1 MARSILKL
9 DDQRTTTYGTNSCIE
24 INGKDI
30 LKLSEKSIHKFRGE
44 IVSMVFQN
52 PMHSL
57 NPSFTIGA
65 QLRRVLMAH
74 SNYSRLDSKI
84 KILSALKSVDLPG
97 VEELIQRYPHELSG
111 GQCQRVMVAMAIL
124 CEPKLIVADE
134 PTSALDVTAQDKVLQ
149 ILKKLS
155 IENKIAVLMITHDMG
170 VVAQFCEIV
179 NVMYGGR
186 IVETADV
193 KTLFTKPAH
202 PYTAALLAATPDP
215 SKPKK
220 VFNSIPGLQESRTG
234 EISSACAFIKR
245 CKFAQ
250 PICDQAPEFR
260 IINDG
265 QSVACHFAGELSLS
279 K

>member
-30 LKLSEKSIHKFRGE
+30 LKLSEKSVHKFRGE

-74 SNYSRLDSKI
+74 RNYSRLDSKI

-124 CEPKLIVADE
+124 CEPKLIIADE

-149 ILKKLS
+149 ILKKLCP
-155 IENKIAVLMITHDMG
+155 L
-170 VVAQFCEIV
+170 
-179 NVMYGGR
+179 
-186 IVETADV
+186 
-193 KTLFTKPAH
+193 
-202 PYTAALLAATPDP
+202 
-215 SKPKK
+215 
-220 VFNSIPGLQESRTG
+220 
-234 EISSACAFIKR
+234 
-245 CKFAQ
+245 
-250 PICDQAPEFR
+250 
-260 IINDG
+260 
-265 QSVACHFAGELSLS
+265 
-279 K
+279 